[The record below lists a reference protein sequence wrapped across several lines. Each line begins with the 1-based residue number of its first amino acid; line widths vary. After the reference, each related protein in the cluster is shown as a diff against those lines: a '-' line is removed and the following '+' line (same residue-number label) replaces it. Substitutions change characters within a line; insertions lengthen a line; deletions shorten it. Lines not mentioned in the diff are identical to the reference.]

1 MEKHS
6 WLKWIFGG
14 LALFSISCSS
24 VKKRAFDF
32 YLRGFQDQK
41 AEGVEFFP
49 PPLPYK
55 KQAHPTLDAL
65 WWNPQSG
72 SSISYFSNC
81 SKVQKTLEK
90 FQNDSFPQNSQ
101 YKILKKNRTK
111 NSLYSILE
119 ILESPHKTYIGV
131 YTIKKGQCYFNI
143 NLVTSS
149 HPSFEKEESLF
160 KTFIKGFE
168 LR

>member
-14 LALFSISCSS
+14 LALLSISCSS
-24 VKKRAFDF
+24 DKKRALGF
-32 YLRGFQDQK
+32 YLRSFQDKK
-41 AEGVEFFP
+41 AEGVRVLP
-49 PPLPYK
+49 PPPPYE
-55 KQAHPTLDAL
+55 KQTHPILDAL

-72 SSISYFSNC
+72 SSISYFSSC
-81 SKVQKTLEK
+81 SKIQKTLEK

-101 YKILKKNRTK
+101 NKILKKNKTK

-119 ILESPHKTYIGV
+119 ILEAHHKIYIGV

-149 HPSFEKEESLF
+149 HPSFEKEEPSF
-160 KTFIKGFE
+160 KNFIKGF
-168 LR
+168 RVQ